1 MSTLSL
7 QAGAPLSAAEVQ
19 AESLL
24 LDPKNTSAAGLLNS
38 KDLLQGERSVEIVHN
53 GAIYRLYATRLGK
66 LILTK

>member
-7 QAGAPLSAAEVQ
+7 QAGAPLSAAEPQ
-19 AESLL
+19 AESQL

-53 GAIYRLYATRLGK
+53 GAIYRLYATR
-66 LILTK
+66 

>member
-1 MSTLSL
+1 MSTLTL
-7 QAGAPLSAAEVQ
+7 PTGPAMAAEPQ
-19 AESLL
+19 PQSLL

-38 KDLLQGERSVEIVHN
+38 QDLLQGERSVEIVHN

>member
-7 QAGAPLSAAEVQ
+7 QAGAPLTAAEPQ
-19 AESLL
+19 AESL

>member
-53 GAIYRLYATRLGK
+53 GAIYRLYATR
-66 LILTK
+66 

>member
-53 GAIYRLYATRLGK
+53 GSVYRLYATRLGK

>member
-7 QAGAPLSAAEVQ
+7 QAGAPLTAAEPQ

-24 LDPKNTSAAGLLNS
+24 LAPKNTSVAGLLNS

>member
-7 QAGAPLSAAEVQ
+7 QAGATLSAAEPQ

-24 LDPKNTSAAGLLNS
+24 LDPKNTSVAGLLNS